1 MINEKN
7 ELVSMQNELEQ
18 LTRLVSENIR
28 KLLDEREKEEILNIF
43 ENILDLEQQILV
55 LRTKKEW
62 VI

>member
-1 MINEKN
+1 MISEKN
-7 ELVSMQNELEQ
+7 ELVSIQNELEQ

-55 LRTKKEW
+55 LRTKKE
-62 VI
+62 

>member
-7 ELVSMQNELEQ
+7 EIVSMQNELEL
-18 LTRLVSENIR
+18 LTNRVSKNIR

-55 LRTKKEW
+55 LRTKKE
-62 VI
+62 

>member
-7 ELVSMQNELEQ
+7 KLVSIQNELEL
-18 LTRLVSENIR
+18 LTNRVSENIR

-55 LRTKKEW
+55 LRTKKE
-62 VI
+62 

>member
-7 ELVSMQNELEQ
+7 ELVSMQNELDE
-18 LTRLVSENIR
+18 LTNRVSKNIR

-55 LRTKKEW
+55 LRTKKE
-62 VI
+62 

>member
-1 MINEKN
+1 MISEKS
-7 ELVSMQNELEQ
+7 ELVSIQNELEQ

-55 LRTKKEW
+55 LRTKKE
-62 VI
+62 